1 MSDWKEIKES
11 DGSTKCFFNIK
22 TGITTTER
30 PFELGGQPKAASS
43 TQFRPSENEQVAS
56 LLRTIDETHQT
67 LHKTSAALM
76 GNVGPTSRQLQS
88 NSNFD
93 SLSK

>member
-1 MSDWKEIKES
+1 MSDWKEIKEP
-11 DGSTKCFFNIK
+11 DGSTKCFFNLK

-30 PFELGGQPKAASS
+30 PFELGGNPKPVAS
-43 TQFRPSENEQVAS
+43 TQFKPSDTDQVAS

-67 LHKTSAALM
+67 LHKTSALM
-76 GNVGPTSRQLQS
+76 GNIGSTSRQLQS